1 MEKEIKKTITKSSDY
16 VTLTVRVRRV
26 IDRALEVEALNF
38 NMKKQDV
45 VELALMDFLRL
56 EFYQEAPR

>member
-1 MEKEIKKTITKSSDY
+1 MEKEIKKTISKSSDY

-56 EFYQEAPR
+56 EFYQEAK